1 MVIRSLIRVLPPH
14 FWRKFSLANAR
25 SIDQSLANISM
36 SRPPNSPQDS
46 AANAWKKEISHQ
58 MNMFLSDCCSR
69 HHLTPPSMPIHNWTT
84 IQSPRRCSDSKALVN
99 RFKIIYQLFSTIL
112 NLQFQWPLKNR
123 RLPKRTSSLLF
134 QLVTK
139 IFLTLLRRS
148 RKYKNF
154 KNLLKTTMIMK
165 DC

>member
-25 SIDQSLANISM
+25 SIDRSLANMFM
-36 SRPPNSPQDS
+36 SNPLNSHQDS

-84 IQSPRRCSDSKALVN
+84 IQSPRYSDYKALVI
-99 RFKIIYQLFSTIL
+99 RFKMIYQLFSTIL
-112 NLQFQWPLKNR
+112 NLQFPWPFKNR
-123 RLPKRTSSLLF
+123 SLPKRTNSLLF
-134 QLVTK
+134 RLLTK
-139 IFLTLLRRS
+139 VFMTPLRRS
-148 RKYKNF
+148 RK
-154 KNLLKTTMIMK
+154 
-165 DC
+165 